1 MRPVRMGV
9 VGLGAMG
16 YAHCKNVGSL
26 RETVLTCVC
35 DNDVSVAKEKGK
47 EFGVP
52 YFTDYKE
59 LIESKLCDAVLIVI
73 PHWFHPDVSIFAFK
87 NGLHVL
93 CEKPLAVTVSDV
105 DRMIKAAKKSGRKFA
120 VMHQMRTEPFFKKA
134 KEIIEKGT
142 IGKINRTLCV
152 DPWYRS
158 QAYYDSNVWRATWKG
173 EGGGVL
179 VNQAPHVIDLFILLG
194 GLPVAVEAKT
204 RTRLHK
210 IEVEDEV
217 SANLMYKNG
226 AWGYYYTTTCEA
238 SGPFH
243 MEIAGDKGK
252 LIIDGKENIS
262 LYRYKK
268 PISVFTRKARSMWD
282 FLGMEEERFK
292 FKSNIKTGQTE
303 MIQNFATALSGKEE
317 LFADGKSGL
326 NTIEFIN
333 ACILSGQKKKTVE
346 LPVNRKEYDGL
357 IAKLK
362 NTSKPKKHVRI
373 QRVTDPKFGK

>member
-1 MRPVRMGV
+1 
-9 VGLGAMG
+9 
-16 YAHCKNVGSL
+16 
-26 RETVLTCVC
+26 
-35 DNDVSVAKEKGK
+35 
-47 EFGVP
+47 
-52 YFTDYKE
+52 
-59 LIESKLCDAVLIVI
+59 
-73 PHWFHPDVSIFAFK
+73 
-87 NGLHVL
+87 
-93 CEKPLAVTVSDV
+93 
-105 DRMIKAAKKSGRKFA
+105 
-120 VMHQMRTEPFFKKA
+120 
-134 KEIIEKGT
+134 
-142 IGKINRTLCV
+142 
-152 DPWYRS
+152 
-158 QAYYDSNVWRATWKG
+158 
-173 EGGGVL
+173 
-179 VNQAPHVIDLFILLG
+179 
-194 GLPVAVEAKT
+194 
-204 RTRLHK
+204 
-210 IEVEDEV
+210 
-217 SANLMYKNG
+217 MYKNG